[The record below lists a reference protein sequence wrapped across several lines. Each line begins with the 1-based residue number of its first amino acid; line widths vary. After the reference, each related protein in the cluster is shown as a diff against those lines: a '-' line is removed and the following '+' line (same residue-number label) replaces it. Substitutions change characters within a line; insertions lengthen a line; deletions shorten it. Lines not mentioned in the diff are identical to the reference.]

1 MNLHEYQS
9 KELFAK
15 YGIPAPTGKVAAS
28 PDEAIEAALGA
39 HVCRCTGYARYH
51 RAARELA
58 MQVLR
63 G

>member
-28 PDEAIEAALGA
+28 PDEAIAAAKALA
-39 HVCRCTGYARYH
+39 APHARLL
-51 RAARELA
+51 AVARPA
-58 MQVLR
+58 
-63 G
+63 